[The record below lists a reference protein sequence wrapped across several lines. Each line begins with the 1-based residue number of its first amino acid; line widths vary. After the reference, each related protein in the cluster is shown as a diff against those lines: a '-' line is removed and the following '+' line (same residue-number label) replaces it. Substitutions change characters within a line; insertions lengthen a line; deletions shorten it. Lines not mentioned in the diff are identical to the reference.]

1 MLIRSGQRGGLL
13 AATVLILS
21 VAACSTPSVQ
31 SHTAGQPPSS
41 RVSCVAVGTRVMPI
55 VPDIGSLTT
64 VNVTRGS
71 VVVLEVMEP
80 EAAMTN
86 SRAQPFPWLSPASSS
101 SRVLV
106 RSELCEQPSSGAA
119 PATLPVQYAYFRA
132 ISQGMATVTAPVSPS
147 WAHAPK
153 SCELDKPRPQCLH
166 ISALRVR
173 VVVG

>member
-71 VVVLEVMEP
+71 VVVLEVIKP

-86 SRAQPFPWLSPASSS
+86 F
-101 SRVLV
+101 
-106 RSELCEQPSSGAA
+106 
-119 PATLPVQYAYFRA
+119 
-132 ISQGMATVTAPVSPS
+132 
-147 WAHAPK
+147 
-153 SCELDKPRPQCLH
+153 
-166 ISALRVR
+166 
-173 VVVG
+173 